1 MAYYP
6 RRMSEQS
13 TPRPPSPWA
22 RFTRPAPGERREIPL
37 AAPPRPLHQTQE
49 ARVDPF
55 APAASQT
62 WAPAAPARQP
72 AEAEF
77 DSYFAPADDDAWDA
91 PRPRNDDP
99 GHGLAVAAIVFGVF
113 FAPLG
118 LALGLVAARRSG
130 RAGFSRRL
138 ALIGVAVAAVVLLA
152 SIVYGVSALD
162 YLARLS
168 ATCAQ
173 LGAGEYADPAGRTVT
188 CD

>member
-6 RRMSEQS
+6 RRMSDQS

-22 RFTRPAPGERREIPL
+22 RFTRPAPGESREIPL
-37 AAPPRPLHQTQE
+37 AAPPQPRQE

-55 APAASQT
+55 APAAEQT
-62 WAPAAPARQP
+62 WAPAAPEPRPDA
-72 AEAEF
+72 AGF
-77 DSYFAPADDDAWDA
+77 DSYFAPADDDEWDT
-91 PRPRNDDP
+91 PRPRHDDP
-99 GHGLAVAAIVFGVF
+99 GHGLAVASIVFAVF

-118 LALGLVAARRSG
+118 LVLGLVSARRSA
-130 RAGFSRRL
+130 RAGHSRRL
-138 ALIGVAVAAVVLLA
+138 ALIGVAIAAVVMVA

-162 YLARLS
+162 HLARLS

-173 LGAGEYADPAGRTVT
+173 LGPGEYADPAGRTVT